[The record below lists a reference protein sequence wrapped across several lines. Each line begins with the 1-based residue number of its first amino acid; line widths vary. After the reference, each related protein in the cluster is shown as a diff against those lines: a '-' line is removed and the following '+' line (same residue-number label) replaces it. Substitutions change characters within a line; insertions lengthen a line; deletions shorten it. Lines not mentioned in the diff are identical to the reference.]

1 MIRPERR
8 RPPFGPQLLPRV
20 ALAWLAIALLL
31 LLTNLTGIAERRFPD
46 PDDTLRLIQVRDL
59 IAGQNWADLHLHRVD
74 ALHGGVPMHWSRLID
89 VPLALVI
96 VLLRPLLGQPLAEMM
111 ALIGVP
117 LVTLGCALLLV
128 GRIAWRMFDAEI
140 AGLACLAM
148 ALSVPVVAQSRPLR
162 IDHHGWQIVLALVA
176 VNGLM
181 ARSPRLGGWIVGLA
195 LATWLTISIEGLP
208 LAAVIAGI
216 AALRWLRGQRER
228 QWLASL
234 MQGLATGSAALFLV
248 TRGLGDLAGHCDA
261 ISPVHLAMFG
271 WGALVVTVIQPIRP
285 IAWSL
290 AGFAVAASGALA
302 ILAAAAPQCAGGAFV
317 ELDPVVRRFWY
328 DGVAE
333 GLPIWRQPL
342 AEALQ
347 IVVPPVFA
355 IVASLKL
362 VATSRDWLR
371 LWWIDYTILLCAAL
385 AIALLVS
392 RAGAVAGALSAV
404 PLGWQINRWLRSV
417 RRQDHAGAKT
427 LALAGLA
434 LALLPTLP
442 LTLYGLVAPASAGAT
457 PGMESSRVSDC
468 RLDQAAPILAK
479 LPKGEILAPLDIGP
493 ALLLDTPHGVV
504 ATGHHRAG
512 QAMRQV
518 IEAFTGSPETA
529 RAVIDRRNIAYIA
542 LCPDLN
548 EPATYYRAAP
558 QGFAVRLRDGQA
570 PEWLEPVAMPA
581 GVGFRL
587 WRVVGTNSR
596 PAGT

>member
-1 MIRPERR
+1 MTVPERR

-20 ALAWLAIALLL
+20 ALAWLAIAVLL

-59 IAGQNWADLHLHRVD
+59 IAGQGWFDLHQHRID
-74 ALHGGVPMHWSRLID
+74 ALHGGVPMHWSRLVD
-89 VPLALVI
+89 VPLALV
-96 VLLRPLLGQPLAEMM
+96 VLLLRPLLGQPPAEMI

-117 LVTLGCALLLV
+117 LLTLGCALLLA
-128 GRIAWRMFDAEI
+128 GRIAWRIFDEEI

-148 ALSVPVVAQSRPLR
+148 ALSVPVVSQLRPLR

-181 ARSPRLGGWIVGLA
+181 ARSPRLGGWVVGLA
-195 LATWLTISIEGLP
+195 ISAWLAISIEGLP
-208 LAAVIAGI
+208 LAAAIAGI
-216 AALRWLRGQRER
+216 AALRWLRGQQER
-228 QWLASL
+228 QWLVCL
-234 MQGLATGSAALFLV
+234 MHGLAAGSTALFLL

-271 WGALVVTVIQPIRP
+271 WGALVVTLVQPIRP

-290 AGFAVAASGALA
+290 GAFVLAAGGALA
-302 ILAAAAPQCAGGAFV
+302 ILAMAAPQCAGGAFV

-333 GLPIWRQPL
+333 GLPVWRQPL

-347 IVVPPVFA
+347 IVVPPIFA
-355 IVASLKL
+355 IIASVKL
-362 VATSRDWLR
+362 AAMSRDWLR
-371 LWWIDYTILLCAAL
+371 TWWIDYTIILCAAL
-385 AIALLVS
+385 AIAVLVS

-404 PLGWQINRWLRSV
+404 PLGWQISCWLRAA
-417 RRQDHAGAKT
+417 RRQDHAGRKT
-427 LALAGLA
+427 LALTGVA
-434 LALLPTLP
+434 LALLPAMP
-442 LTLYGLVAPASAGAT
+442 LTLYGLVAPASAGAA
-457 PGMESSRVSDC
+457 PGVGTSRVSDC
-468 RLDQAAPILAK
+468 RLDQAAQVLAG
-479 LPKGEILAPLDIGP
+479 LPKSELLVPLDIGP

-512 QAMRQV
+512 PAMR
-518 IEAFTGSPETA
+518 E
-529 RAVIDRRNIAYIA
+529 VIDAFIGSLDEAHRIVSHRGIAYVA

-558 QGFAVRLRDGQA
+558 QGLAARLRDNRA
-570 PEWLEPVAMPA
+570 PNWLEPVAMPA
-581 GVGFRL
+581 GVGFKI
-587 WRVVGTNSR
+587 WRVIS
-596 PAGT
+596 